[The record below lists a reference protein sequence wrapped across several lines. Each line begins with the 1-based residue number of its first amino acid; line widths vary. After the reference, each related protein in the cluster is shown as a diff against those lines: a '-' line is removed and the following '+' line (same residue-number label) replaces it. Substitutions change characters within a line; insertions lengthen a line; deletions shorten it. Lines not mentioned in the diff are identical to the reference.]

1 MLKCSRHR
9 FIIMMV
15 IGLLGG
21 LSLYMTG
28 CTQEPSK
35 NDIERLT
42 DEPVNLI
49 YYTIGEP
56 DKDLQLVNA
65 KINEIMARKIGV
77 TVTYIKVGWQEY
89 EDRLNTLISAGSSF
103 DIAFATNYSTTAMQ
117 GAWLKLDDYL
127 MSLGKDMYE
136 SVNPTFWQGVR
147 MKDGGIYGVPTNKEL
162 AVRDHWMYP
171 ASIVDKYNVDIKKY
185 NTLESLE
192 PLLQMIQQKEPSYI
206 PMELDQDSH
215 NFFALYGYEYIVNNK
230 VPLMVKSLD
239 PNAGIVNIF
248 ETEEARKVLDTLRSY
263 YKQGFINK
271 DAALREPGGLKRGAK
286 VFWKSS
292 GGGPL
297 SDTTWSK
304 DRGYKVVSNP
314 VTPTVVTT
322 ESVRG
327 GIMAVNANTKH
338 PVESMKF
345 LNLLNTDPEIRNL
358 FNYGIE
364 GIHYN
369 LSELGQVVPIPRKDS
384 EGNPIPDAPAS
395 YAGVQYTQGNWFIL
409 KTMGGDNPE
418 PIDKWDQFIRYNDE
432 VINSSVLGFTP
443 DLSKLSIQM
452 DAIKTVWKK
461 YYPSLMTGSV
471 DIDSILPKFN
481 AELKHAG
488 IDEVRTEVQRQLD
501 AWRGAVTSSPPL
513 PSIPTL
519 NHG

>member
-1 MLKCSRHR
+1 MLKRSRHR
-9 FIIMMV
+9 YIFMT
-15 IGLLGG
+15 IGLILI
-21 LSLYMTG
+21 LTVYMTG
-28 CTQEPSK
+28 CTREPSK
-35 NDIERLT
+35 NDNDRYG

-56 DKDLQLVNA
+56 DKDLKLVND

-103 DIAFATNYSTTAMQ
+103 DIAYTPNYSTTAMQ

-127 MSLGKDMYE
+127 MSLGKDLYY
-136 SVNPTFWQGVR
+136 SVDPTFWQGVR
-147 MKDGGIYGVPTNKEL
+147 MNDGGIYGVPTNKEL

-171 ASIVDKYNVDIKKY
+171 ASIVNKYNIDITKF

-192 PLLQMIQQKEPSYI
+192 PLLRMIQSEEPSYI

-239 PNAGIVNIF
+239 PKAKVVNIF
-248 ETEEARKVLDTLRSY
+248 ETQEARQVLDTLRSY
-263 YKQGFINK
+263 YKEGLINK

-338 PVESMKF
+338 PIECIKF

-364 GIHYN
+364 GVHYTVD
-369 LSELGQVVPIPRKDS
+369 EHGQVNPIPSIDS
-384 EGNPIPDAPAS
+384 HGDPIPDAPAS

-418 PIDKWDQFIRYNDE
+418 PLDKWDQFLKYNAE
-432 VINSSVLGFTP
+432 VINSSVFGFTP
-443 DLSKLSIQM
+443 DLSKLNIQTDSIKM
-452 DAIKTVWKK
+452 IWKK

-471 DIDSILPKFN
+471 DVDTILPKFTE
-481 AELKHAG
+481 ELKQAG
-488 IDEVRTEVQRQLD
+488 IDEIRTEVQKQLD
-501 AWRGAVTSSPPL
+501 AWRGMKK
-513 PSIPTL
+513 
-519 NHG
+519 